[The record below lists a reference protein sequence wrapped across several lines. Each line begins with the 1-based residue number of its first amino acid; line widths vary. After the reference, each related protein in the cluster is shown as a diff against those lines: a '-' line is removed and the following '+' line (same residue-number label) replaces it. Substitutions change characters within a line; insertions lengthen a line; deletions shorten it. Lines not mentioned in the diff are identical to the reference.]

1 MFLDQ
6 ILRRQEEY
14 TKSLGPIK
22 KLVKEKPLRL
32 KKAPPIL
39 KVVPVYVPDEPA
51 IALEAEIDSAPIYEL
66 AEIDSA
72 PIYELA
78 EIEAAPI
85 YELAEIEAAFVAAIE
100 AESVP
105 EVVETV
111 QELSLLEPVLP
122 LPEQELSLL
131 EPQLISACTEP
142 TAAELEEIE
151 KLESGTFELDEA
163 PSPNIAFDLVSIFD
177 KYVPKSKGAKMT
189 HKMVGLPVP
198 LDVHA
203 RMLKFMTANKDKP
216 GAPKSLKDFGLMCV
230 GYTLDSLELP
240 QTDDEIQ

>member
-1 MFLDQ
+1 VFLDQ

-51 IALEAEIDSAPIYEL
+51 IALE

>member
-51 IALEAEIDSAPIYEL
+51 IALE

>member
-51 IALEAEIDSAPIYEL
+51 IALESEIDSAPIYEL
-66 AEIDSA
+66 AEIDS
-72 PIYELA
+72 
-78 EIEAAPI
+78 API

>member
-51 IALEAEIDSAPIYEL
+51 IALEAEIDS
-66 AEIDSA
+66 
-72 PIYELA
+72 
-78 EIEAAPI
+78 API

>member
-66 AEIDSA
+66 AEIDS
-72 PIYELA
+72 
-78 EIEAAPI
+78 API

>member
-1 MFLDQ
+1 VFLDQ

-66 AEIDSA
+66 AEIDS
-72 PIYELA
+72 
-78 EIEAAPI
+78 API

>member
-1 MFLDQ
+1 VFLDQ

-51 IALEAEIDSAPIYEL
+51 IALEAEIDS
-66 AEIDSA
+66 
-72 PIYELA
+72 
-78 EIEAAPI
+78 API

>member
-66 AEIDSA
+66 AEF
-72 PIYELA
+72 
-78 EIEAAPI
+78 
-85 YELAEIEAAFVAAIE
+85 EAAFVAAIE

>member
-22 KLVKEKPLRL
+22 KLVKEKPLRI

-51 IALEAEIDSAPIYEL
+51 VALEDEIESAPT
-66 AEIDSA
+66 
-72 PIYELA
+72 YELA
-78 EIEAAPI
+78 EIESEI
-85 YELAEIEAAFVAAIE
+85 VAEIEAEFVAD
-100 AESVP
+100 
-105 EVVETV
+105 VVEPI
-111 QELSLLEPVLP
+111 QELELLEPR
-122 LPEQELSLL
+122 
-131 EPQLISACTEP
+131 LISAFIEP
-142 TAAELEEIE
+142 TDTELKEIE
-151 KLESGTFELDEA
+151 QLESGTFELDEA
-163 PSPNIAFDLVSIFD
+163 PSPNSSFDLVSIFD
-177 KYVPKSKGAKMT
+177 KYVPKTKGAKMT

-203 RMLKFMTANKDKP
+203 RMLKFMETNKDKP
-216 GAPKSLKDFGLMCV
+216 GAPKSLKDFGLMCL

-240 QTDDEIQ
+240 QTDDESL

>member
-22 KLVKEKPLRL
+22 KLVKEKPLRI

-39 KVVPVYVPDEPA
+39 KVVPVYVPDEPEV
-51 IALEAEIDSAPIYEL
+51 ALEAEIE
-66 AEIDSA
+66 SA

-78 EIEAAPI
+78 EIESEI
-85 YELAEIEAAFVAAIE
+85 VAEIVATTE
-100 AESVP
+100 AELVAD
-105 EVVETV
+105 VVEPI
-111 QELSLLEPVLP
+111 QELE
-122 LPEQELSLL
+122 LL
-131 EPQLISACTEP
+131 EPQLISAFIEP
-142 TAAELEEIE
+142 TDAELKEIE
-151 KLESGTFELDEA
+151 QLESGTFELDET
-163 PSPNIAFDLVSIFD
+163 PSPNTAFDLVSIFD
-177 KYVPKSKGAKMT
+177 KYVPKTKGAKMT

-203 RMLKFMTANKDKP
+203 RMLKFMETNKDKP
-216 GAPKSLKDFGLMCV
+216 GAPKSLKDFGLMCL

-240 QTDDEIQ
+240 QTDDESIL